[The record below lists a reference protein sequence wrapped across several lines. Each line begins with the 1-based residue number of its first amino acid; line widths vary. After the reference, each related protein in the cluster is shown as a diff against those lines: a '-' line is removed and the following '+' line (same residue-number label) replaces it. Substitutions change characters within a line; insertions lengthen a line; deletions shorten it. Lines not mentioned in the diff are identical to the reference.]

1 MRLNKIKIR
10 LSRAVSEYEIMF
22 LKKSKVKQN
31 KQSKVKKIK
40 CRISATKINSTFF
53 R

>member
-22 LKKSKVKQN
+22 LKK
-31 KQSKVKKIK
+31 KQSKAK
-40 CRISATKINSTFF
+40 
-53 R
+53 